1 MIRMQ
6 VKNYEIKGK
15 AKFNTDRFPTEQPF
29 TKYVRALNEREALEK
44 VYSTLG
50 GKNKIRRDEMIITSI
65 KEVPEDQIGDK
76 RIADLTKL
84 EKII

>member
-1 MIRMQ
+1 M
-6 VKNYEIKGK
+6 
-15 AKFNTDRFPTEQPF
+15 
-29 TKYVRALNEREALEK
+29 RALNEREALEK